1 VEGNRLA
8 TADLAIKDSAL
19 LPFLQNF
26 FLLYNIATPQH
37 PKHHDQFKPSTTSL
51 HPPSTSSIIHIMPRS
66 STTMSNED
74 VLHPLLHEAPPPEE
88 TLLESVTFPV
98 RYGTQTSLKSK
109 SKDCYNI
116 IKFFMSGKGK
126 YFHLFDICL
135 IMKHLCKFPDFLPFV
150 PEDTAFIP
158 LSPVPLSS
166 VPLPYVLH
174 DSKISNI
181 C

>member
-1 VEGNRLA
+1 M
-8 TADLAIKDSAL
+8 
-19 LPFLQNF
+19 
-26 FLLYNIATPQH
+26 PQ
-37 PKHHDQFKPSTTSL
+37 PSITTSD
-51 HPPSTSSIIHIMPRS
+51 
-66 STTMSNED
+66 ED
-74 VLHPLLHEAPPPEE
+74 ALHPLLHEAPPPEE

-98 RYGTQTSLKSK
+98 RYDTQTSLKSK

-126 YFHLFDICL
+126 HFYLFDICL

-150 PEDTAFIP
+150 LEDTVFIP
-158 LSPVPLSS
+158 LPS
-166 VPLPYVLH
+166 VPLCYVLH